1 MDKYWK
7 YCRDAETRELT
18 GKGNRIYDDD
28 DKEDDYNN
36 NINEQDYYG
45 VAAKARKM
53 RCMQSKRESFANLR
67 KIFCEVRALFAR
79 RRVKRSEFTRTQ

>member
-28 DKEDDYNN
+28 DDDKEDDYN

-45 VAAKARKM
+45 VRERKARKDCDACKSNANHS
-53 RCMQSKRESFANLR
+53 RICRKSFAR
-67 KIFCEVRALFAR
+67 FAHCSLDD
-79 RRVKRSEFTRTQ
+79 V